1 MNDDSRQAEE
11 RATWFARAHA
21 ANAPPQAAEL
31 PDGWAA
37 ALDELRRAYIAG
49 VFSATIVL
57 AFALSEA
64 AQRRAGSEDSEF
76 DWLRVRRNRVAHLD
90 GANYPDNQEL
100 EKIAQASVR
109 IALRLA
115 YAAAW
120 R

>member
-1 MNDDSRQAEE
+1 MSEDPRQAEA
-11 RATWFARAHA
+11 RAAWFARAHT
-21 ANAPPQAAEL
+21 ANAPPQAGEL

-37 ALDELRRAYIAG
+37 ALDEMRRAYIAG

-64 AQRRAGSEDSEF
+64 AQRRTGDEDAEF
-76 DWLRVRRNRVAHLD
+76 DWLRERRNRVAHLG
-90 GANYPDNQEL
+90 GADYPDNQEL
-100 EKIAQASVR
+100 EKNAQASVR